1 MTIKQMKRKTRVK
14 KFMRRNL
21 PYIIATLLAVA
32 VLSFIILNG
41 SVCTGDY
48 EGDINAVCVKI
59 INK

>member
-1 MTIKQMKRKTRVK
+1 MKRKTRVK

-21 PYIIATLLAVA
+21 PYIIATSLAVA

-48 EGDINAVCVKI
+48 EGDIDAVCVKI
-59 INK
+59 IK

>member
-1 MTIKQMKRKTRVK
+1 MTIKQMRRKARAK
-14 KFMRRNL
+14 KFIKKNL

-59 INK
+59 IK